1 MPRRSI
7 TSLSQR
13 SIALTVLS
21 KLLYAIAD
29 TSSYCDEI
37 KSFHHKL
44 LDESLQSEKPCSSA
58 TQQFSLKEIQWDR
71 LLDSITASNPVIRSY
86 AETGNF
92 TGHELRYMS
101 AMICGLSGKEYGIIT
116 GFTSHYNLSW
126 SIRQKVG
133 MSPKTTNL
141 RNFLQELAANGKY
154 ESQPA
159 IAPK

>member
-13 SIALTVLS
+13 GIALTVLS
-21 KLLYAIAD
+21 KLLYAIVD

-37 KSFHHKL
+37 KSFHHKI
-44 LDESLQSEKPCSSA
+44 LDGSLKSEKLCNSEIRP
-58 TQQFSLKEIQWDR
+58 FSLKEIPWDR
-71 LLDSITASNPVIRSY
+71 LLDSITAGNPVIRSY
-86 AETGNF
+86 AKTGNF
-92 TGHELRYMS
+92 TRHELRYMS

-133 MSPKTTNL
+133 MSPNTTNL
-141 RNFLQELAANGKY
+141 RNFLQDLAANGKY
-154 ESQPA
+154 ESQTVV
-159 IAPK
+159 APK

>member
-1 MPRRSI
+1 MPRKSI

-13 SIALTVLS
+13 GIALTVLS

-44 LDESLQSEKPCSSA
+44 LDESLKSERPCSSDE
-58 TQQFSLKEIQWDR
+58 QPFSLKDIPWDR
-71 LLDSITASNPVIRSY
+71 LLDSISASNPVVRSY
-86 AETGNF
+86 AENGNF
-92 TGHELRYMS
+92 TEHELRYMS
-101 AMICGLSGKEYGIIT
+101 AMICGLSCKEYGIIT

-141 RNFLQELAANGKY
+141 RNFLQDLVANVKY
-154 ESQPA
+154 ESQLSV
-159 IAPK
+159 APK

>member
-7 TSLSQR
+7 ALLSQR
-13 SIALTVLS
+13 GIALTVLS

-37 KSFHHKL
+37 KAFHHKIL
-44 LDESLQSEKPCSSA
+44 CESLQSEKPCSSE
-58 TQQFSLKEIQWDR
+58 TLPFSLKEIPWNKF
-71 LLDSITASNPVIRSY
+71 LDSITASNTVIRSY

-92 TGHELRYMS
+92 TMHELRYMS
-101 AMICGLSGKEYGIIT
+101 AMKCGLSGKEYGIIT

-126 SIRQKVG
+126 SIRQKIG

-141 RNFLQELAANGKY
+141 RNFLQDLAANGKY
-154 ESQPA
+154 ES
-159 IAPK
+159 